1 MILHQLR
8 LKNFRG
14 IADREINFPDRG
26 VVVVHGPNEIGK
38 SSVLEALGLLL
49 DQKDSSTRQSVL
61 AVKPVHGDVG
71 SEVIAEISTG
81 PYRFVYRKRF
91 HKKSLTEL
99 SITAPNHDQLTGDE
113 AHNRVRAILDETVDT
128 ALWDAQRV
136 LQSDSTNAVDLS
148 GCTALTR
155 ALDAAAGEASTAS
168 GAETLLIDRI
178 DAEFTRYFTER
189 TAKPTKEYKEA
200 IARVKA
206 AEETAKSCREAVAD
220 IEERVNRQ
228 ERLSTTRAELA
239 DALAPAAARRVAAEQ
254 ASVGLT
260 ALVEKLEKA
269 RLNAAAAIATATA
282 SAAAQQQRLTQI
294 ADVAMRTVAL
304 SDAREKL
311 IAAEKEETAAREHV
325 GTVAAQSATV
335 TAARQAAQLRFDA
348 AAAAQKS
355 CAARLEGR
363 RLADQLA
370 QIERILTQRAEV
382 TDQLAAI
389 ALTGELFGEIDE
401 SAALVELLET
411 QLRADAG
418 AVEFTVPVD
427 LAVVADGEAVT
438 LAAGQPWTPTPSTP
452 LTVEVPGV
460 ITVRIDPGAG
470 VAEMRTTL
478 DAAQRRLATAL
489 ALGEVSDVAHARAVD
504 GRRRE
509 LTATAD
515 TLTATRDAL
524 CVGVDIDSLRARV
537 TEFRT
542 GDADPKTDPAEAAAQ
557 ADAEVRASSTALD
570 EAVTAAE
577 AQAVAADT
585 AAQVLKSK
593 VDAANILRER
603 AKAAESELT
612 DVRGRLA
619 ASQAVSSDE
628 QTESVAAT
636 DAMTQNSADEQL
648 AALTAEYQAHSPDDV
663 AAELAAAIRAERE
676 IAAQLADA
684 DKEIDSLTA
693 QWEIIGAEGRQGQLD
708 DAEAALLR
716 IRAQHDAIRDRAEAA
731 KLLRTTMIKHRENI
745 QQRYVEPFRTELE
758 RLGRIV
764 FADDS
769 VKLDINP
776 DLSIESRTHDG
787 RTVPYGSLST
797 GTREQLGIM
806 VRLTGAA
813 LVADADTVPVVIDD
827 ALGFADPKR
836 LISMGTV
843 FNAVGERGQVILLT
857 CQPDRYS
864 SVRNATVIELLA

>member
-1 MILHQLR
+1 VILHQLR

-49 DQKDSSTRQSVL
+49 DQKDSSTKQTVL

-71 SEVIAEISTG
+71 SEVVAEISTG

-91 HKKSLTEL
+91 HKRRLTEL
-99 SITAPNHDQLTGDE
+99 SITAPSHEQLTGDE
-113 AHNRVRAILDETVDT
+113 AHNRVRTILNETVDT

-136 LQSDSTNAVDLS
+136 LQSDSTNTVDLS
-148 GCTALTR
+148 GCAALTR
-155 ALDAAAGEASTAS
+155 ALDAAAGEATTAS

-178 DAEFTRYFTER
+178 DAEFARYFTAA
-189 TAKPTKEYKEA
+189 TAKPTKDYKEA

-206 AEETAKSCREAVAD
+206 AEETAKTCREAVDD

-228 ERLSTTRAELA
+228 ERLSAARAELA
-239 DALAPAAARRVAAEQ
+239 GALAPAAARRAAAEQ
-254 ASVGLT
+254 ASIGLA
-260 ALVEKLEKA
+260 ALSEKLDRA
-269 RLNAAAAIATATA
+269 RLHAATAAATAAASTAAQRQRGKLCADTAT
-282 SAAAQQQRLTQI
+282 
-294 ADVAMRTVAL
+294 RTVAL
-304 SDAREKL
+304 SDANEKL
-311 IAAEKEETAAREHV
+311 SAAEKEETAAREHV
-325 GTVAAQSATV
+325 GTAAAQSATV

-355 CAARLEGR
+355 GAARLQGR

-370 QIERILTQRAEV
+370 QIERILTQWAEV

-389 ALTGELFGEIDE
+389 ALTGELFGQIDE
-401 SAALVELLET
+401 SAALVKLLET

-418 AVEFTVPVD
+418 AVEFTAPTD
-427 LAVVADGEAVT
+427 LAVVADGEKVT
-438 LAAGQPWTPTPSTP
+438 LAAGQPWTPTPSAP

-470 VAEMRTTL
+470 VAEMRTRR
-478 DAAQRRLATAL
+478 DAAQRRLANAL
-489 ALGEVSDVAHARAVD
+489 TLGEVSDVAHARALD

-509 LTATAD
+509 LTATCD

-524 CVGVDIDSLRARV
+524 CAGVDIDTLRAQV

-542 GDADPKTDPAEAAAQ
+542 GETEPETDPTEAAAQ
-557 ADAEVRASSTALD
+557 AEAEVRAASTALD
-570 EAVTAAE
+570 DAVTASE
-577 AQAVAADT
+577 AQAAAAGS
-585 AAQVLKSK
+585 AAETLKSK

-603 AKAAESELT
+603 AKAADSELT
-612 DVRGRLA
+612 DARGRLA
-619 ASQAVSSDE
+619 ESQAVASDE
-628 QTESVAAT
+628 QIEFVAAT
-636 DAMTQNSADEQL
+636 DATAQNTAEEQL
-648 AALTAEYQAHSPDDV
+648 AALTAEYQVHNPDDV
-663 AAELAAAIRAERE
+663 AAELAAAIRGERE
-676 IAAQLADA
+676 IAGELADA
-684 DKEIDSLTA
+684 DKEIDALNA

-716 IRAQHDAIRDRAEAA
+716 IRAEHGAIHDRAEAA
-731 KLLRTTMIKHRENI
+731 KLLRATMIKHRENI

-764 FADDS
+764 FADES

-776 DLSIESRTHDG
+776 DLSIVSRTHDG

-797 GTREQLGIM
+797 GTREQLAIM

-813 LVADADTVPVVIDD
+813 LVADSDTVPVVIDD

-836 LISMGTV
+836 LISMGEV

-857 CQPDRYS
+857 CQPDRYR

>member
-1 MILHQLR
+1 VILHRLR

-14 IADREINFPDRG
+14 IADRAIDFPDRG
-26 VVVVHGPNEIGK
+26 VVVICGPNEIGK

-61 AVKPVHGDVG
+61 VVKPVHGDVG

-99 SITAPNHDQLTGDE
+99 SITAPNHEQLTGDE

-189 TAKPTKEYKEA
+189 TAKPTKEFKEA

-311 IAAEKEETAAREHV
+311 IAAEKEETAAREHI
-325 GTVAAQSATV
+325 GTVAAKSATV

-411 QLRADAG
+411 QLCADAG
-418 AVEFTVPVD
+418 AVEFTVPAD
-427 LAVVADGEAVT
+427 LAVVADGEVVT
-438 LAAGQPWTPTPSTP
+438 LAAGQPWTPTPSAP
-452 LTVEVPGV
+452 LAVEVPGV
-460 ITVRIDPGAG
+460 ITVRIDPGVG
-470 VAEMRTTL
+470 VTDMRTRL
-478 DAAQRRLATAL
+478 DAAQRRLANAL
-489 ALGEVSDVAHARAVD
+489 TIGEVADVANARAVD
-504 GRRRE
+504 SRRRE
-509 LTATAD
+509 LVATGD
-515 TLTATRDAL
+515 TLTATREAL
-524 CVGVDIDSLRARV
+524 CMGVDIDALRARV
-537 TEFRT
+537 TEFRA
-542 GDADPKTDPAEAAAQ
+542 GDPEPETDPTEAAAQ
-557 ADAEVRASSTALD
+557 AEAELRAASTALD
-570 EAVTAAE
+570 DAVTAAE
-577 AQAVAADT
+577 AQAAAADVAAEL
-585 AAQVLKSK
+585 LKSK

-603 AKAAESELT
+603 AQAAESEST
-612 DVRGRLA
+612 DARGRLA
-619 ASQAVSSDE
+619 ESQAVGSDE
-628 QTESVAAT
+628 QVASVAAA
-636 DAMTQNSADEQL
+636 DAAAQETADEQL
-648 AALTAEYQAHSPDDV
+648 AALTAEYQARNPDDV
-663 AAELAAAIRAERE
+663 AAELAAAIRAEMD
-676 IAAQLADA
+676 IAGALAAA
-684 DKEIDSLTA
+684 DKEIDALTA

-708 DAEAALLR
+708 DAEVALLR
-716 IRAQHDAIRDRAEAA
+716 IRAEHDAIRDRAEAA
-731 KLLRTTMIKHRENI
+731 KLLRTTMIKHRENT

-758 RLGRIV
+758 RLGSIV
-764 FADDS
+764 FRNES

-776 DLSIESRTHDG
+776 DLSIESRTLDG

-797 GTREQLGIM
+797 GTREQLAIM

-813 LVADADTVPVVIDD
+813 LVADTDTVPVVIDD

-836 LISMGTV
+836 LTSMGEV
-843 FNAVGERGQVILLT
+843 FNSIGERGQVILLT

-864 SVRNATVIELLA
+864 SVRNATVIELLG

>member
-1 MILHQLR
+1 VILHQLR

-49 DQKDSSTRQSVL
+49 DQKDSSAKQSVL

-91 HKKSLTEL
+91 HKKNLTEL
-99 SITAPNHDQLTGDE
+99 SITAPNHEQLTGDV

-155 ALDAAAGEASTAS
+155 ALDAAAGEATTAS
-168 GAETLLIDRI
+168 GTETLLIERI
-178 DAEFTRYFTER
+178 DAEFARYFTAA
-189 TAKPTKEYKEA
+189 TAKPTKEYKDA
-200 IARVKA
+200 ISRVKA

-220 IEERVNRQ
+220 IEERVTRQ

-254 ASVGLT
+254 ASVGLA

-269 RLNAAAAIATATA
+269 RLSSAAAAATAVA
-282 SAAAQQQRLTQI
+282 STAAQRQRVNLI
-294 ADVAMRTVAL
+294 ADVATRTAAL
-304 SDAREKL
+304 SDAHEKV

-348 AAAAQKS
+348 ATAAQKS
-355 CAARLEGR
+355 CAARLQGR

-389 ALTGELFGEIDE
+389 ALTVELFGEIDE
-401 SAALVELLET
+401 SAALVELLQT

-418 AVEFTVPVD
+418 AVEFTAPVD

-438 LAAGQPWTPTPSTP
+438 LAAGHPWTPTPSAP

-470 VAEMRTTL
+470 VADMRTRL
-478 DAAQRRLATAL
+478 DAAQRRLANAL
-489 ALGEVSDVAHARAVD
+489 TLGAVSDVAHARALD

-509 LTATAD
+509 LTATGD
-515 TLTATRDAL
+515 TLTATWGAL
-524 CVGVDIDSLRARV
+524 CADVDIDALRAQV

-542 GDADPKTDPAEAAAQ
+542 GGPEPETDPTEAAAQ
-557 ADAEVRASSTALD
+557 AEAELRAAGTALD
-570 EAVTAAE
+570 DAVAAAE
-577 AQAVAADT
+577 AQAAAADS
-585 AAQVLKSK
+585 AAEALKSK

-603 AKAAESELT
+603 AKAADSELT

-619 ASQAVSSDE
+619 ESQAVASDE
-628 QTESVAAT
+628 QIESFAAT
-636 DAMTQNSADEQL
+636 DATTQNTADEQL
-648 AALTAEYQAHSPDDV
+648 AALTAEYQAHNPDDV
-663 AAELAAAIRAERE
+663 AAELAAAIRGERE
-676 IAAQLADA
+676 IAGELTDA
-684 DKEIDSLTA
+684 GKEIDALTA
-693 QWEIIGAEGRQGQLD
+693 QWEIIGAEGRRGQLD
-708 DAEAALLR
+708 DAEVALLR
-716 IRAQHDAIRDRAEAA
+716 IRAEHDAIRDRAEAA
-731 KLLRTTMIKHRENI
+731 KLLRTTMITHRENT

-764 FADDS
+764 FADES

-776 DLSIESRTHDG
+776 DLSIVSRTHDG

-836 LISMGTV
+836 LISMGKV

-864 SVRNATVIELLA
+864 SIHGATVIELLA